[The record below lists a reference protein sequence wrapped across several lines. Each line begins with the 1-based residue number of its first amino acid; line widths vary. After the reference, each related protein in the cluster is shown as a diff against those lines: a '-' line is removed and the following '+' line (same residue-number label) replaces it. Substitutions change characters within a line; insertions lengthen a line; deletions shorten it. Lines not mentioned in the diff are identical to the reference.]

1 MTPHQGTGNL
11 AEAGFCEILARLSRG
26 RETGVLHLSGPAA
39 GKSVYLQQGSVVF
52 ASSQDPD
59 DRLGEM
65 LLTRGVISREQ
76 WEQAYFPLF
85 EGDDSGGTFYVKVRG
100 TPDQAF
106 RSIRTIVHN
115 ADPTL
120 PITSFRTLEEQVDR
134 SLNTERI
141 LATLSGAFGTL
152 GVGGGFALGAKLV
165 FPDRDVWIIYGDGSA
180 AYSLMEQPDHTFPH

>member
-1 MTPHQGTGNL
+1 MIGVVTDFNY
-11 AEAGFCEILARLSRG
+11 RG
-26 RETGVLHLSGPAA
+26 L
-39 GKSVYLQQGSVVF
+39 
-52 ASSQDPD
+52 
-59 DRLGEM
+59 
-65 LLTRGVISREQ
+65 REQ

-141 LATLSGAFGTL
+141 LATLSCCLL
-152 GVGGGFALGAKLV
+152 G
-165 FPDRDVWIIYGDGSA
+165 
-180 AYSLMEQPDHTFPH
+180 SLSGVR